1 MINIMGGKKNT
12 LNILKVYLYRRLDT
26 HEFIDDKLHPEYNI
40 FEMNIMS
47 LVYLDVEKRSMNA
60 SS

>member
-1 MINIMGGKKNT
+1 M

-40 FEMNIMS
+40 FEMNIVS
-47 LVYLDVEKRSMNA
+47 LVYLDVEKRSMNT